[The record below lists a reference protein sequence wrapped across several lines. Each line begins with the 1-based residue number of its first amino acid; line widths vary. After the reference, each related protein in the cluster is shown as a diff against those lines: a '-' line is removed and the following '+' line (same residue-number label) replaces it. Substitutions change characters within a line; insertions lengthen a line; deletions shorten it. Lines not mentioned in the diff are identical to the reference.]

1 MKRWKRVYPQ
11 EKGFTLVEV
20 LASTVIIS
28 IVLIGVLNLIIFSNE
43 TASINNDRL
52 VAIHLGKASLERVKM
67 DPFSYIERPSNDP
80 TPEYINGEKEY
91 NKEVCESL
99 GFSACNFYH
108 PVINNQPYEITITA
122 SQQKKEQVDENKLRL
137 INVLVTVKD
146 ENNKVQHQ
154 VEGYVNYGY

>member
-1 MKRWKRVYPQ
+1 MRIGKRMNPE

-28 IVLIGVLNLIIFSNE
+28 IVLIGLLNFILFTNN

-67 DPFSYIERPSNDP
+67 DPFSYIERPVSDP
-80 TPEYINGEKEY
+80 GSDYVKEY
-91 NKEVCESL
+91 NKDTCLSL
-99 GFSACNFYH
+99 GFSTCDFYE
-108 PVINNQPYEITITA
+108 PVINDQSYEITITA
-122 SQQKKEQVDENKLRL
+122 SQEKKEHVNEHALHL
-137 INVLVTVKD
+137 INIVVTVKD
-146 ENNKVQHQ
+146 ESNKVKHQ